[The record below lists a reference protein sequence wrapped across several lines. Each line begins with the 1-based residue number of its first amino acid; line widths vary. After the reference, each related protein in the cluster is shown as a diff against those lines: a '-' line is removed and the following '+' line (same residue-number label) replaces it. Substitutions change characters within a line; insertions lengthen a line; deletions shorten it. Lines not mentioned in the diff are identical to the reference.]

1 MSISFDSIPINLLT
15 PGQFVEINASRA
27 TSGLPAMPQKTLV
40 VGQKL
45 AAGLAAAN
53 VPIRVT
59 SADQAIQQFGR
70 GSMLAAMCAGF
81 LAANPTGEM
90 LAFPVEDNAAGVAS
104 TKTVTLAGPATAAG
118 TLHLYVAGQRVQ
130 VAVASA
136 AAAATVATALAAA
149 VNAAPDLPVTASAAG
164 AVVTLTARHKGE
176 LGSDVDVRLNYRE
189 GETTPAGLTAT
200 IAAGVA
206 GSGNPDLSTLFAAI
220 GDAWFTS
227 FVLPYTDT
235 ANLAVF
241 EAELLSRWGPLRMIE
256 GVAYGFKSGTQGT
269 LAALGSSR
277 NSPFSS
283 IGGLKGSPT
292 PPWTIA
298 AVYAGVV
305 TFHGAIDPARPFQTL
320 LMPGVLAPA
329 QADVFTRA
337 ERNLLLADGISTF
350 TIDTG
355 GNVLVER
362 PVTTYQ
368 TNPFGLPDTAYLD
381 VNTVLTLAYL
391 RFSVRAR
398 ISTKY
403 PRHKLASD
411 GTLTGPGQA
420 VVTPKV
426 LKAELVSLFG
436 DWMEAGLTEDIEQ
449 FKADLVVERDE
460 TDPNRANA
468 LIPPN
473 LVNQFRVFAAQIQ
486 YRL

>member
-1 MSISFDSIPINLLT
+1 MISFDSIPINLLT

-27 TSGLPAMPQKTLV
+27 VSGLQAMPQKILV

-45 AAGLAAAN
+45 AAGTAPAGA
-53 VPIRVT
+53 PIKIT
-59 SADQAIQQFGR
+59 SGDQGIQSFGR
-70 GSMLAAMCAGF
+70 GSMLAAMVAAF
-81 LAANPTGEM
+81 LSANPTAEM
-90 LAFPVEDNAAGVAS
+90 LAYPVEDNAAGVAA
-104 TKTVTLAGPATAAG
+104 TRTVTLTGPATAAG
-118 TLHLYVAGQRVQ
+118 TLNLYVAGQRVQ

-136 AAAATVATALAAA
+136 AAATVVATALAAA
-149 VNAAPDLPVTASAAG
+149 VNANLDLPVTATAAA

-176 LGSDVDVRLNYRE
+176 LGSDIDVRANYRE
-189 GETTPAGLTAT
+189 GEITPAGLIVT

-220 GDAWFTS
+220 GDAKIIG

-256 GVAYGFKSGTQGT
+256 AMAYGFKSGTHGVLT
-269 LAALGSSR
+269 ALGAAR

-298 AVYAGVV
+298 AAYAGVV
-305 TFHGAIDPARPFQTL
+305 TYHGAIDPARPFQTL
-320 LMPGVLAPA
+320 LVPGVLAPA
-329 QADVFTRA
+329 QADRFTRA
-337 ERNLLLADGISTF
+337 ERNLQLQDGVSTF
-350 TIDTG
+350 TIDAG

-362 PVTTYQ
+362 SITTYQ
-368 TNPFGLPDTAYLD
+368 TNAFGLPDTAYLD

-391 RFSVRAR
+391 RYTVRAR
-398 ISTKY
+398 IAAKF
-403 PRHKLASD
+403 PRHKLADD
-411 GTLTGPGQA
+411 GTLFGPGQA

-426 LKAELVSLFG
+426 LKAELVSLFL
-436 DWMEAGLTEDIEQ
+436 DWMAAGLTENIEQ
-449 FKADLVVERDE
+449 FKADLIVERDAG
-460 TDPNRANA
+460 DPNRANA